1 MAHHTIFRKGDTVNR
16 VNAVKDPA
24 LYTVDKEQL
33 KKDLLDYRNLC
44 LQAEAEGRETPQIPD
59 SIGKAFLQIAT
70 ILSKKHYFIGY
81 SFVNEMISDAV
92 LKCCEACRKFDP
104 TIGTSAFAYFMQVC
118 WYEFLDRLKQEK
130 KQKIVRASIAQNI
143 GTMLE
148 DVARQEVD
156 ADEDFH
162 TVMGEILALQS
173 VEIDYKERK
182 QKEIVIEK
190 CPINLFDVDGEVE

>member
-1 MAHHTIFRKGDTVNR
+1 MAHQTIYRKGDTVNR
-16 VNAVKDPA
+16 VSSTKDPA
-24 LYTVDKEQL
+24 SYSVDKEQL
-33 KKDLLDYRNLC
+33 KLDLLAYRDAC
-44 LQAEAEGRETPQIPD
+44 LLAEAEGRETPRIPN

-81 SFVNEMISDAV
+81 SFINDMIADAV

-130 KQKIVRASIAQNI
+130 KQKIVKASIVQNI

-156 ADEDFH
+156 ADADFH
-162 TVMGEILALQS
+162 SAMGEILALQS
-173 VEIDYKERK
+173 IEIDYKERK
-182 QKEIVIEK
+182 QKEVVIEK
-190 CPINLFDVDGEVE
+190 CNIDIFDVEGFKE